1 MTKKFSKS
9 QKLTGNLSSMIL
21 SASHCHKFI
30 LIKKLFMTLK
40 LKSIFAQFWTFM
52 KVSMK
57 LKPNNL
63 LSSSL
68 LKFLNLGVLSFT
80 PMTLSSLSVGGRK
93 ETKKILFLTLLMNT
107 LSILTF
113 QSSSK
118 FIVTLKWV
126 QENLPNKQI
135 SAMKNLLIFHFAM
148 LTNYQK

>member
-21 SASHCHKFI
+21 SASHYHKFI

-80 PMTLSSLSVGGRK
+80 PMTLSSLSVSGLK